1 MNNDVDDNYY
11 GHQQASDGS
20 VTTGTYRVLLP
31 DGRTQIVDF
40 TADKQNGYVANVK
53 YYEQQKVA
61 SIYKKPSS
69 VVNKS
74 PNYKNNNKKP
84 WTAFNNKNNH
94 NKNQLTSYKANLIA
108 AFGLKINNQ
117 IQMTSSKTNVDIN
130 EQPAIAEYAS
140 ATIKYDEDANESWTD
155 LNKETP
161 IHEAKAVYHQQ
172 NHSHQS
178 DYETSSISTPIIN
191 KTTTLLT
198 PINDSNRNGYDY
210 VAPTTYR
217 PVIPYY
223 YNIPSSRISS
233 TTRQPPAYWTWLTTN
248 YGSTTSAPFNYKQPT
263 ADYLNNYS
271 GKLPTP
277 LIFRTARHNSL
288 LRSDHSSND

>member
-94 NKNQLTSYKANLIA
+94 KNQLTSYKANLIA
-108 AFGLKINNQ
+108 AFGLKINNN
-117 IQMTSSKTNVDIN
+117 QMTSSKTNVDVIP
-130 EQPAIAEYAS
+130 EQPAIAEYAVS
-140 ATIKYDEDANESWTD
+140 TIKYDEDANGSWTD

-223 YNIPSSRISS
+223 YNIPSSSSSSS

-271 GKLPTP
+271 GRLPTP